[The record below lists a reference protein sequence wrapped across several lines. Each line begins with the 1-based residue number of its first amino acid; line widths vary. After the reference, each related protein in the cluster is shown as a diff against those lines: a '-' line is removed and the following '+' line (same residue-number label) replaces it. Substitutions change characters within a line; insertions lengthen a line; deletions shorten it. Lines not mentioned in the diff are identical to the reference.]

1 MDHIIFINYI
11 SMDQPI
17 NKIPAT
23 FSKRFL
29 TQNFAALHAKMTPS
43 TTQPQWM
50 LSHTKRLRLKSS
62 QNGPKSYNVRPPF
75 DS

>member
-29 TQNFAALHAKMTPS
+29 TQNGSPLRHATRQDDTVHHTAPVDAKPHQTAQAQILPKR
-43 TTQPQWM
+43 TQKQ
-50 LSHTKRLRLKSS
+50 SS
-62 QNGPKSYNVRPPF
+62 IG
-75 DS
+75 